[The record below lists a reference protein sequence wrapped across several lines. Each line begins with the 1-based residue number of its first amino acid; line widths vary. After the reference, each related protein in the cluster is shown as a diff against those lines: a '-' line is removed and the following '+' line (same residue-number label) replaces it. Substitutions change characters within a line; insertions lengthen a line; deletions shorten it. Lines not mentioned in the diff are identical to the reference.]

1 MNIMMILI
9 GLAVLIGLIGIGL
22 YNGLV
27 RAKNAVMDAWSNID
41 VALKKRYD
49 LIPNIV
55 NTVKGY
61 AAHESGTLEKV
72 IQARNAA
79 ISLPKND
86 INGKIAADQ
95 ALTASL
101 RQVFALAENYPDLKA
116 NTNFLQLQDTL
127 NEIEHNLENT
137 RRYYNATVR
146 ENNNKVEGFPGV
158 LIARSMGFS
167 TFDFFETDEESRK
180 NISVQF

>member
-1 MNIMMILI
+1 MTILI
-9 GLAVLIGLIGIGL
+9 VIVVLVLLSFLI

-27 RAKNAVMDAWSNID
+27 KAKNAVLDSWSNID

-49 LIPNIV
+49 LIPNLV

-72 IQARNAA
+72 VAARNAA
-79 ISLPKND
+79 LSVPKGD
-86 INGKIAADQ
+86 INGQIAADQ

-101 RQVFALAENYPDLKA
+101 RQVFALAESYPDLKA
-116 NTNFLQLQDTL
+116 NTNFLQLQDKL
-127 NEIEHNLENT
+127 NEIETNLENA

-146 ENNNKVEGFPGV
+146 ENNNKVEGLPGV
-158 LIARSMGFS
+158 LIAGPLGFHK
-167 TFDFFETDEESRK
+167 FDFYETDEQSK
-180 NISVQF
+180 QNVTVQF

>member
-1 MNIMMILI
+1 MMILLGLALFI
-9 GLAVLIGLIGIGL
+9 GLVLVLF

-72 IQARNAA
+72 IAARNAA
-79 ISLPKND
+79 LNVPKGD

-95 ALTASL
+95 ALTAGL
-101 RQVFALAENYPDLKA
+101 RQIFALAENYPDLKA

-127 NEIEHNLENT
+127 SEIEQNLENA

-158 LIARSMGFS
+158 LIASSFGFS
-167 TFDFFETDEESRK
+167 TFDYFETEEESKK
-180 NISVQF
+180 NITVQF

>member
-1 MNIMMILI
+1 MMIIL
-9 GLAVLIGLIGIGL
+9 GLALFLGLALMFL

-61 AAHESGTLEKV
+61 AAHESGTFEKV
-72 IQARNAA
+72 IAARNAA
-79 ISLPKND
+79 LSVSKGD

-95 ALTASL
+95 ALTSGL
-101 RQVFALAENYPDLKA
+101 RQIFALAENYPDLKA

-127 NEIEHNLENT
+127 SEIEHNLENS

-146 ENNNKVEGFPGV
+146 ENNNKVEGFPAV
-158 LIARSMGFS
+158 LIASSFGFS
-167 TFDFFETDEESRK
+167 TFDYFETDEESRK
-180 NISVQF
+180 NINVQF

>member
-1 MNIMMILI
+1 MIILI
-9 GLAVLIGLIGIGL
+9 VIVVLVLLSIFI

-27 RAKNAVMDAWSNID
+27 KAKNAVLDSWSNID

-49 LIPNIV
+49 LIPNLV

-72 IQARNAA
+72 VAARNAA
-79 ISLPKND
+79 LSVPKGD
-86 INGKIAADQ
+86 INGQIAADQ

-101 RQVFALAENYPDLKA
+101 RQVFALAESYPDLKA
-116 NTNFLQLQDTL
+116 NTNFLQLQDKL
-127 NEIEHNLENT
+127 NEIETNLENA

-146 ENNNKVEGFPGV
+146 ENNNKVEGLPGV
-158 LIARSMGFS
+158 LIAGPLGFHK
-167 TFDFFETDEESRK
+167 FDFYETDEQSK
-180 NISVQF
+180 QNVTVQF

>member
-1 MNIMMILI
+1 MMILL
-9 GLAVLIGLIGIGL
+9 GLALFIGIVL
-22 YNGLV
+22 VFFYNGLV

-72 IQARNAA
+72 IAARNAA
-79 ISLPKND
+79 LSVPKGD

-95 ALTASL
+95 ALTAGL
-101 RQVFALAENYPDLKA
+101 RQIFALAENYPDLKA

-127 NEIEHNLENT
+127 SEIEQNLENA

-158 LIARSMGFS
+158 LIASSFGFS
-167 TFDFFETDEESRK
+167 TFDYFETEEESKK
-180 NISVQF
+180 NVTVQF

>member
-1 MNIMMILI
+1 MYILI
-9 GLAVLIGLIGIGL
+9 LIVAIALLAFLI

-27 RAKNAVMDAWSNID
+27 KARNAVKDAWSNID

-49 LIPNIV
+49 LIPNLV

-72 IQARNAA
+72 IAARNAA
-79 ISLPKND
+79 LSVPKGD
-86 INGKIAADQ
+86 INGQIAADQ

-101 RQVFALAENYPDLKA
+101 RQVFALAESYPDLKA
-116 NTNFLQLQDTL
+116 NTSFLQLQESLKD
-127 NEIEHNLENT
+127 IEQNLENS

-146 ENNNKVEGFPGV
+146 ENNNKVEGLPGA
-158 LIARSMGFS
+158 LIAGSFGFH
-167 TFDFFETDEESRK
+167 TFEFFETDEQSRQ
-180 NISVQF
+180 NVTVQF

>member
-1 MNIMMILI
+1 MTILI
-9 GLAVLIGLIGIGL
+9 VIVVLVLLSIFI

-27 RAKNAVMDAWSNID
+27 NAKNAVLDSWSNID

-49 LIPNIV
+49 LIPNLV

-72 IQARNAA
+72 VAARNAA
-79 ISLPKND
+79 LSVPKGD
-86 INGKIAADQ
+86 INGQIAADQ

-101 RQVFALAENYPDLKA
+101 RQVFALAESYPDLKA
-116 NTNFLQLQDTL
+116 NTNFLQLQDKL
-127 NEIEHNLENT
+127 NEIETNLENT

-146 ENNNKVEGFPGV
+146 ENNNKVEGLPGV
-158 LIARSMGFS
+158 LIAGPLGFNK
-167 TFDFFETDEESRK
+167 FDFYETDEQSK
-180 NISVQF
+180 QNVTVQF

>member
-1 MNIMMILI
+1 MIILVVIVALALLAMLI
-9 GLAVLIGLIGIGL
+9 

-27 RAKNAVMDAWSNID
+27 KAKNAVMDAWSNID

-72 IQARNAA
+72 VAARNAA
-79 ISLPKND
+79 LSVPKGD
-86 INGKIAADQ
+86 INGQIAADQ
-95 ALTASL
+95 TLTASL
-101 RQVFALAENYPDLKA
+101 RQVFALAESYPDLKA
-116 NTNFLQLQDTL
+116 NTNFLQLQENL
-127 NEIEHNLENT
+127 NEIESNLENS

-146 ENNNKVEGFPGV
+146 ENNNKVEGLPGV
-158 LIARSMGFS
+158 LIAGPLGFHK
-167 TFDFFETDEESRK
+167 FDFFETDEKSRE
-180 NISVQF
+180 NVNVQF

>member
-1 MNIMMILI
+1 MIVLIAI
-9 GLAVLIGLIGIGL
+9 GLLVLIAIWL

-27 RAKNAVMDAWSNID
+27 SAKNAVLDSWSNID

-49 LIPNIV
+49 LIPNLV

-72 IQARNAA
+72 VAARNAA
-79 ISLPKND
+79 LGVPKGD
-86 INGKIAADQ
+86 INGQIAADQ

-101 RQVFALAENYPDLKA
+101 RQVFALAESYPDLKA
-116 NTNFLQLQDTL
+116 NTNFLQLQGNL
-127 NEIEHNLENT
+127 NEIETNLENS

-146 ENNNKVEGFPGV
+146 ENNNKVEGFPAV
-158 LIARSMGFS
+158 LIAKSLGFH
-167 TFDFFETDEESRK
+167 TFDFFETDEQSRQ
-180 NISVQF
+180 NVTVQF

>member
-1 MNIMMILI
+1 MILI
-9 GLAVLIGLIGIGL
+9 GIGILLGLFFIGL

-27 RAKNAVMDAWSNID
+27 KAKNAVMDAWSNID

-61 AAHESGTLEKV
+61 AAHEAGTLEKV

-79 ISLPKND
+79 VSVQKGD
-86 INGKIAADQ
+86 INGQIAADHTL
-95 ALTASL
+95 ASSL
-101 RQVFALAENYPDLKA
+101 RQLFALAENYPDLKA
-116 NTNFLQLQDTL
+116 NTNFLQLQSNL
-127 NEIEHNLENT
+127 AEIEDNLENS

-146 ENNNKVEGFPGV
+146 ENNNKVEGFPAV
-158 LIARSMGFS
+158 LFAKSFGFD
-167 TFDFFETDEESRK
+167 TFDFFETDAPSRE
-180 NISVQF
+180 NVHVQF

>member
-1 MNIMMILI
+1 MLI
-9 GLAVLIGLIGIGL
+9 VLVLLVLTGIFL

-27 RAKNAVMDAWSNID
+27 QAKNAVMDAWSNID

-49 LIPNIV
+49 LIPNLV

-61 AAHESGTLEKV
+61 ASHESGTLEKV
-72 IQARNAA
+72 IAARNAA
-79 ISLPKND
+79 MSVPKGD
-86 INGKIAADQ
+86 INGQIAADHT
-95 ALTASL
+95 LTASL

-116 NTNFLQLQDTL
+116 NTNFLQLQDSL

-158 LIARSMGFS
+158 LIARSMGFH
-167 TFDFFETDEESRK
+167 TFDFFETDEQSRQ
-180 NISVQF
+180 NVTVQF

>member
-1 MNIMMILI
+1 MTILI
-9 GLAVLIGLIGIGL
+9 IIVVLVLLSIFI

-27 RAKNAVMDAWSNID
+27 KAKNAVLDSWSNID

-49 LIPNIV
+49 LIPNLV

-72 IQARNAA
+72 VAARNAA
-79 ISLPKND
+79 LSVSKGD
-86 INGKIAADQ
+86 INGQIAADQ

-101 RQVFALAENYPDLKA
+101 RQVFALAESYPDLKA
-116 NTNFLQLQDTL
+116 NTNFLQLQDKL
-127 NEIEHNLENT
+127 NEIETNLENA

-146 ENNNKVEGFPGV
+146 ENNNKVEGLPGV
-158 LIARSMGFS
+158 LIAGPLGFHK
-167 TFDFFETDEESRK
+167 FDFYETDEQSK
-180 NISVQF
+180 QNVTVPF

>member
-1 MNIMMILI
+1 MLVLLGILI
-9 GLAVLIGLIGIGL
+9 FIGLFLVFL

-27 RAKNAVMDAWSNID
+27 ASKNAVMDAWSNID

-72 IQARNAA
+72 IAARNAA
-79 ISLPKND
+79 ISIPKGD
-86 INGKIAADQ
+86 INGQIAADHQ
-95 ALTASL
+95 LTASL

-116 NTNFLQLQDTL
+116 NTNFLQLQDQL
-127 NEIEHNLENT
+127 SEIEENLENT

-158 LIARSMGFS
+158 LLAKSFGFS
-167 TFDFFETDEESRK
+167 TFDFFETDEQSK
-180 NISVQF
+180 QNVQVQF

>member
-1 MNIMMILI
+1 MMILLGI
-9 GLAVLIGLIGIGL
+9 ALAFGLILMVL

-49 LIPNIV
+49 LIPNLV
-55 NTVKGY
+55 NVVKGY

-72 IQARNAA
+72 IAARNAA
-79 ISLPKND
+79 LQVPKGD
-86 INGKIAADQ
+86 INGQIAADT

-101 RQVFALAENYPDLKA
+101 RQVFALAESYPDLKA
-116 NTNFLQLQDTL
+116 NTNFLQLQDSL
-127 NEIEHNLENT
+127 NDIEQNLENA

-146 ENNNKVEGFPGV
+146 ENNNKVEGFPSV
-158 LIARSMGFS
+158 LIAKQFGFS
-167 TFDFFETDEESRK
+167 TFDFYEVDEESK
-180 NISVQF
+180 KPVSVQF